1 MAGQST
7 QWVTTARVLRRAG
20 LGVTGPE
27 VDAALTQDWPS
38 CVDAM
43 LGSDPDAD
51 PGAVATPIP
60 SLAEPRAPGKGATP
74 AARKQYNQQL
84 SEQQGVGSDWWL
96 RRMVSVAQPVHEK
109 LTLLWHNHFA
119 TSAQKVRAAAHMA
132 AQNQKLRTL
141 ALGDF
146 RTLAYTM
153 LTDAAMLRWLDGQA
167 STAKAPNENLA
178 REFMEL
184 FALGHGNGYTEDD
197 VRNGARA
204 LTGWVIGPDGR
215 TSMVS
220 KRHDGAAKTL
230 FGRTGDFDAAGFCD
244 TVLAQP
250 KSGAYVVARL
260 WQQLAS
266 DDVGAKRTAA
276 ALSTAGA
283 PGKAGKFDTITTAL
297 GNDDPNDTPAMAAV
311 CKAYRAAHTTNT
323 AFASVKPSTE
333 EHNSLATQLS
343 MVAGTVQTRVPTRA
357 YTVQLGG
364 FDTHANERET
374 QQRLLQTFD
383 EAVTGFL
390 QQMAGDPYGRNV
402 VLMAY
407 SEFGRRVAANAS
419 EGTDHGTA
427 SPVFVAG
434 PPVKGGFD
442 SEEPSLANLDHGDLK
457 FTTDFR
463 DIYYELLSRTIG
475 TDPTPSVGTGRTSLG
490 FL

>member
-1 MAGQST
+1 MLHIYYMAGQST
-7 QWVTTARVLRRAG
+7 QWVATARVLRRAG

-38 CVDAM
+38 YVDAM

-84 SEQQGVGSDWWL
+84 SEQQGVLSDWWL

-141 ALGDF
+141 ALGNF

-250 KSGAYVVARL
+250 KSGAYVAGRL

-266 DDVGAKRTAA
+266 DDPPSAQALDRVVSAYGPGRNLRALTKAILTDEEFTGSRAAVVNTPTEWLVGVIRALRVPIEKPAQLKFADATLRALGQRPFYPPNVGGWPSGQVW
-276 ALSTAGA
+276 LSTASAGA
-283 PGKAGKFDTITTAL
+283 RL
-297 GNDDPNDTPAMAAV
+297 
-311 CKAYRAAHTTNT
+311 RA
-323 AFASVKPSTE
+323 
-333 EHNSLATQLS
+333 ATQLAH
-343 MVAGTVQTRVPTRA
+343 AGDLSSIESTGA
-357 YTVQLGG
+357 G
-364 FDTHANERET
+364 ERI
-374 QQRLLQTFD
+374 
-383 EAVTGFL
+383 EAVGYLIGVGGWSDRTVDAL
-390 QQMAGDPYGRNV
+390 QPLVRQPPQ
-402 VLMAY
+402 L
-407 SEFGRRVAANAS
+407 VAAAVN
-419 EGTDHGTA
+419 
-427 SPVFVAG
+427 
-434 PPVKGGFD
+434 
-442 SEEPSLANLDHGDLK
+442 
-457 FTTDFR
+457 
-463 DIYYELLSRTIG
+463 
-475 TDPTPSVGTGRTSLG
+475 TPEYLTS
-490 FL
+490 